1 MNLQT
6 FAERNDGN
14 KPGQDDGSNQNSG
27 STDDN
32 STLEFSDEQQAKVN
46 ELINETIAKERDKA
60 SKAQKALEDGFD
72 DKLQKAL
79 DERERKAKLTADQL
93 AQEELNKSKQS
104 VEHLK
109 AEMAKRDRLDFA
121 KIEAQRLGLPIELA
135 NKFVGDTDENTTT
148 NLTEVAEIINNTTQT
163 KVDEK
168 LAGGTQPKTGNATNT
183 STEKKFSD
191 LSLDEK
197 SQLFQDDPDEYN
209 RLKKQ
214 S

>member
-6 FAERNDGN
+6 FAAQNDGN

-168 LAGGTQPKTGNATNT
+168 LAGGTPPKTGNATNT
-183 STEKKFSD
+183 STEKKFSN